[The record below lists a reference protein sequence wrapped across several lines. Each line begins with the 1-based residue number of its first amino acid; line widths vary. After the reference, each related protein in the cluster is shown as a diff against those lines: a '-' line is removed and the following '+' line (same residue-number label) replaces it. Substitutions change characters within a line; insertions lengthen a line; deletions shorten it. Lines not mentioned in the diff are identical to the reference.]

1 MKLMNKKENCFF
13 SIWMEIET
21 ARAKR
26 FARELNRG
34 WLPEGFLRF
43 YFLFDSGKSKNAAR
57 LSIFWSV
64 SLSVHGPSH
73 LGILVQVISF
83 QIETLRK
90 RLYLV
95 PARISPPNAKW
106 LNMHLIILFELA
118 TTLVA
123 PNVVGSTSQTNR
135 STTLVQPTNIAP
147 TQVRTSRPQKTSIS
161 RR

>member
-43 YFLFDSGKSKNAAR
+43 YFCLTQGSRKMLQDYRFSGA
-57 LSIFWSV
+57 

-135 STTLVQPTNIAP
+135 STTLVQSTNIAP